1 VPLYPTAFTE
11 PACLCLA
18 ACPQRKYRLRN
29 PYDMGYGDLV
39 GPAGRPPGGAA
50 MEPL

>member
-1 VPLYPTAFTE
+1 VVVAVVVGTP
-11 PACLCLA
+11 
-18 ACPQRKYRLRN
+18 
-29 PYDMGYGDLV
+29 GDLV